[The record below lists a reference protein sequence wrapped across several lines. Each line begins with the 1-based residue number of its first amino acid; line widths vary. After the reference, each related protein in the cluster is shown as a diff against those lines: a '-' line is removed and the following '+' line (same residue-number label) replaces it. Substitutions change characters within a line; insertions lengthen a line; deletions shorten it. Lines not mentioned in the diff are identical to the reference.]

1 MYLLFDIGGTKT
13 RIGVSSNGESIDNF
27 QTLPTSRN
35 FEGFLLDFKDTVS
48 SLAGGQSIKACG
60 GGIRGVLDENKTAL
74 IYDAILPDWV
84 GKPLKEN
91 LQNIL
96 KVPVFLENDAALCA
110 LGEANKGAGAGHGIV
125 TYITVSTG
133 IGGAKVVDGKLDK
146 QVFGFE
152 PGHQIISLGGMEFE
166 QYISGTALAKEYGI
180 PTEQINDPAAWD
192 EAARRLSIGLNN
204 TILHWS
210 PHIVILGGG
219 LMHRIPIERI
229 RFHLSQTLKLF
240 PKVPEIALS
249 KLGEL
254 AGITG
259 ALEYLRQNT
268 KV

>member
-13 RIGVSSNGESIDNF
+13 RIGVSSDGVNLDSSQVISTHQDFESFI
-27 QTLPTSRN
+27 PV
-35 FEGFLLDFKDTVS
+35 FKDIAE
-48 SLAGGQSIKACG
+48 SLSGGQAIQACA
-60 GGIRGVLDENKTAL
+60 GGIRGVLDENKTVL
-74 IYDAILPDWV
+74 IYDAVLPDWV
-84 GKPLKEN
+84 RKPLKET

-96 KVPVFLENDAALCA
+96 RVRVFLENDAALGA
-110 LGEANKGAGAGHGIV
+110 LGEANKGAGAGFGIV

-133 IGGAKVVDGKLDK
+133 IGGAKVVNGKLEK

-152 PGHQIISLGGMEFE
+152 PGHQIISLDGMEFE
-166 QYISGTALAKEYGI
+166 QYISGTALTKEYGM
-180 PTEQINDPAAWD
+180 PSEQINDPAVWD

-219 LMHRIPIERI
+219 LMQRIPIERV

-240 PKVPEIALS
+240 PKPPEIALS

-254 AGITG
+254 AGMTG
-259 ALEYLRQNT
+259 ALEYLKQNLKT
-268 KV
+268 